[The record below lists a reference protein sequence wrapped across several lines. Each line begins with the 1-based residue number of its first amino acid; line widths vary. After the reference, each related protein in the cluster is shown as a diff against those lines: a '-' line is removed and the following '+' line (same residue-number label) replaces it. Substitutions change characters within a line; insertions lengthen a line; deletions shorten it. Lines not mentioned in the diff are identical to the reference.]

1 MNNEYQVIPQDD
13 KIFIEEQAP
22 IELGAEVEAEIHED
36 DPRAA
41 IYAKRD
47 EQIRAQAGEEK
58 VEAEVKEH
66 KPEPEPDEV
75 TVIVNGKE
83 RKVHKSKIDDAGGVA
98 AYQKNAAASEML
110 NQASAEL
117 RQVKEQERR
126 LAEREAQLQQRELE
140 IQSQQR
146 GTDLPATAD
155 DIKVLAGKY
164 HEAMTQHLIGEGD
177 IETANELLIRL
188 QAAQKATVNPDEIAN
203 KAVYMARRELE
214 AESNAAKKARFDAE
228 CAEGEMRFKEQ
239 FPDLAEDPLLF
250 KIVNDRTGEIY
261 QANPNKNPVAIIEE
275 AAKEIRNL
283 FSKRNTATSTDS
295 KLAAKRS
302 QDTVKGGSVRMANR
316 PAPAPQT
323 KSNYVQELRIARGLE

>member
-1 MNNEYQVIPQDD
+1 MNNEEQVIPQDD
-13 KIFIEEQAP
+13 KVFIEEQAP
-22 IELGAEVEAEIHED
+22 IELGLEAEAEISED

-47 EQIRAQAGEEK
+47 EQIREQAGEEK
-58 VEAEVKEH
+58 PEAVREK

-75 TVIVNGKE
+75 TVVVNGKE
-83 RKVHKSKIDDAGGVA
+83 RKVHKTKIDDAGGVA

-126 LAEREAQLQQRELE
+126 LQEREAQLAQREQEIQFQQR
-140 IQSQQR
+140 R
-146 GTDLPATAD
+146 TDLPATAD
-155 DIKVLAGKY
+155 DIKELAGKY

-177 IETANELLIRL
+177 IEAANELLIKL
-188 QAAQKATVNPDEIAN
+188 QAAQKATVNTDEIAN

-214 AESNAAKKARFDAE
+214 AESNAAKQARFAAE
-228 CAEGEMRFKEQ
+228 CAEGEMRFKDQ

-261 QANPNKNPVAIIEE
+261 QENPNKNPVAIIEE
-275 AAKEIRNL
+275 AAKEIRGWL
-283 FSKRNTATSTDS
+283 SKRNTATSTDS

-302 QDTVKGGSVRMANR
+302 QDTVKSGSVRMANR

>member
-1 MNNEYQVIPQDD
+1 MNNEENAIPESETV
-13 KIFIEEQAP
+13 FIDEQAP
-22 IELGAEVEAEIHED
+22 IELGVDDEAEIGED

-47 EQIRAQAGEEK
+47 EQIREQAGEEK
-58 VEAEVKEH
+58 AEATKET
-66 KPEPEPDEV
+66 KPEPEQDEV
-75 TVIVNGKE
+75 TVIVNGRE
-83 RKVHKSKIDDAGGVA
+83 RKVHKTKIEDAGGVA

-126 LAEREAQLQQRELE
+126 LQEREAHLSQREQEIQYQQRA
-140 IQSQQR
+140 
-146 GTDLPATAD
+146 TNLPATAD
-155 DIKVLAGKY
+155 DLKEIAGKY
-164 HEAMTQHLIGEGD
+164 HEAMTQHLIGDGD
-177 IETANELLIRL
+177 IETANELLIKL
-188 QAAQKATVNPDEIAN
+188 QTAQNATVNTDEIAN

-214 AESNAAKKARFDAE
+214 AESKAATQARFDAD
-228 CAEGEMRFKEQ
+228 CAEGEMRFKDQ

-261 QANPNKNPVAIIEE
+261 QENPNRSPVAIIEE
-275 AAKEIRNL
+275 AAKEIRGWVN
-283 FSKRNTATSTDS
+283 KRNTATSKDG

-302 QDTVKGGSVRMANR
+302 QDTVKGGSVRMASR
-316 PAPAPQT
+316 PTPAPQT